1 MLTRPRPTRVRP
13 VALMSESAGKRSSRS
28 NFAGRLIQVI
38 LAVYLIPALMIVL
51 IVGGIGMLVLSVSR
65 YFSGPI
71 RRAAG

>member
-1 MLTRPRPTRVRP
+1 MLTRSRLMRVRP
-13 VALMSESAGKRSSRS
+13 VARISESAGKRSAGG
-28 NFAGRLIQVI
+28 NFTGRLIQVI

-71 RRAAG
+71 HRATS